1 MNVKEREVIKLMNQL
16 FPNLLLDKAI
26 CQLNTSHTLI
36 ANVPAMEMLM
46 NPGNLFQEISDL
58 DRADI
63 DHLNIQ

>member
-1 MNVKEREVIKLMNQL
+1 MNQL

-26 CQLNTSHTLI
+26 RQLNTSYTLI

-58 DRADI
+58 DRADT
-63 DHLNIQ
+63 DH

>member
-1 MNVKEREVIKLMNQL
+1 MNVKQREVIKLMNQL

-26 CQLNTSHTLI
+26 RQLNTSYTLI

-58 DRADI
+58 DRADT
-63 DHLNIQ
+63 DH